1 MKKFTSQLIRGGYWF
16 TPYVITID
24 DTFVRFEKRTKWL
37 INKEES
43 SMRLDKVS
51 CVNIKPS
58 ILGTD
63 ITIESYGEGIITVKN
78 FSLGDAKQIKKI
90 IENYKDGLE

>member
-1 MKKFTSQLIRGGYWF
+1 MKKFTSQIARGGYWI
-16 TPYVITID
+16 TPYVIIID
-24 DTFVRFEKRTKWL
+24 DTFIRFEKRTKWL

-58 ILGTD
+58 IIGTD
-63 ITIESYGEGIITVKN
+63 ITIESYGEGTITVKN
-78 FSLGDAKQIKKI
+78 FSLSDAKQIKKI